1 MVTCIKRNIVYCH
14 FFSVKF
20 LSSGPELVKVSPNI
34 LINSSMS
41 KDIHSN
47 NVSFLSSHIPNVRV
61 NPIVYSVYIF
71 AKTHCVLF
79 CPVLHTKCVKICHG
93 PGSVLSIVPAI
104 LPFMADKNDNSWFTW
119 NNRRHNGSLR
129 ILFNVYH

>member
-1 MVTCIKRNIVYCH
+1 MMKNEGCMTKDDDFKLLRGFADERTNVTDEQTFVIVESLSRLKRAFEAKCQFGILCASFIVYCH

-61 NPIVYSVYIF
+61 NPIVYSV
-71 AKTHCVLF
+71 
-79 CPVLHTKCVKICHG
+79 
-93 PGSVLSIVPAI
+93 
-104 LPFMADKNDNSWFTW
+104 
-119 NNRRHNGSLR
+119 
-129 ILFNVYH
+129 